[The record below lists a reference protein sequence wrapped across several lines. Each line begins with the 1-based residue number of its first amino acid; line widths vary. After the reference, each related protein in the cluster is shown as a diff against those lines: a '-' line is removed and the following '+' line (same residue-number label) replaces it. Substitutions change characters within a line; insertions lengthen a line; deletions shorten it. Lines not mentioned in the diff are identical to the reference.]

1 MIEIKYDDA
10 LSALNDAIMEKGSDF
25 VYVKEVEARDEESGE
40 SYKVCTYVHP
50 DKEGN
55 LTVPGCL
62 VGNVMA
68 RLGVPI
74 EKMAAINDGGMS
86 ARSLFSYLSDR
97 NIISI
102 TEKAAGLLVN
112 AQAHQDNE
120 FTWGEA
126 VFTAVSRANA
136 LKWSEN
142 ENDVILR

>member
-10 LSALNDAIMEKGSDF
+10 LSALNDAIVEKGSDF
-25 VYVKEVEARDEESGE
+25 VYVKEVEVYEDED

-50 DKEGN
+50 DEEGS

-74 EKMAAINDGGMS
+74 EAMAAINNDGFS
-86 ARSLFSYLSDR
+86 ARVLFSYLSSR

-102 TEKAAGLLVN
+102 TEKAASLLVN
-112 AQAHQDNE
+112 AQCQQDNE
-120 FTWGEA
+120 FTWGES
-126 VFTAVSRANA
+126 VFTAVSRVHTLN
-136 LKWSEN
+136 WSED
-142 ENDVILR
+142 EEIMAPK